1 VDYAVL
7 AMIVLGVAWLIIRG
21 RRRRSEALVAK
32 QP

>member
-1 VDYAVL
+1 VL
-7 AMIVLGVAWLIIRG
+7 AAIAIGIAWLIIRG